1 MISNPGAVYKIFV
14 VFFIIIRL
22 FPQNDFNFSK
32 RTNYDRLL
40 RHVLENSFRCFNGL
54 GKTPLPK
61 LRRRGRSFPYFEF
74 LITSFLFKVTKV
86 KLLCYG
92 VERCGRIS
100 QTLYDLRWRG
110 GSLVLDNGMT
120 KINYVAKRTRNAIS
134 VVMKLRHC
142 RWVRE
147 KLTLN
152 FSRILLAIRFNLVHS
167 WPSWHLF
174 RSSVTLTFFSV
185 LLN

>member
-22 FPQNDFNFSK
+22 FPQNDFNFRK

-40 RHVLENSFRCFNGL
+40 RHVLENSFRCFNGF

-142 RWVRE
+142 RWFV
-147 KLTLN
+147 KN
-152 FSRILLAIRFNLVHS
+152 LL
-167 WPSWHLF
+167 
-174 RSSVTLTFFSV
+174 
-185 LLN
+185 